1 MLTHNQKCGA
11 LHKTKN
17 CGSRCNFYGG
27 MGHVENKCWKCFF
40 KSVIIIAKILEAFV
54 DNDDAILAQLN
65 RICGFNYNVFSHV
78 RVSKRRIHMNVLV
91 DATPNVERENFG
103 ANGDGNDV
111 QFEFDRGT
119 NMI

>member
-1 MLTHNQKCGA
+1 
-11 LHKTKN
+11 
-17 CGSRCNFYGG
+17 
-27 MGHVENKCWKCFF
+27 
-40 KSVIIIAKILEAFV
+40 
-54 DNDDAILAQLN
+54 
-65 RICGFNYNVFSHV
+65 
-78 RVSKRRIHMNVLV
+78 MNVLV